1 MNDSHHIT
9 PIENILNRIYTMRGV
24 QVMFDRDLA
33 KLYQVETKVLNQ
45 AVKRNIERFPNDFM
59 FQLTKD
65 ELDYWRSQIVTSNKD
80 KMGLRRPPYA
90 FTEQGVSMLSSILKS
105 QTAINISINIIRA
118 FVEMRKFISTN
129 AGIFQRLSNLE
140 QKQIV
145 LDIKQIEAD
154 NKIDAILNAI
164 EEREIKPKQDIFFEG
179 QIFDA
184 YKFVSDLFR
193 SAQSSILIIDNYID
207 ESVLTHLTKKQ
218 KKVNVTIYT
227 KHISKL
233 LKLDTKKF
241 NLQYKNVTIKEFS
254 KSHDRFIIIDDKD
267 IYHFGASLKDL
278 GKKWFAFS
286 KFGKDALMIL
296 DKI

>member
-193 SAQSSILIIDNYID
+193 SAQSSILIIDNYI
-207 ESVLTHLTKKQ
+207 
-218 KKVNVTIYT
+218 
-227 KHISKL
+227 
-233 LKLDTKKF
+233 
-241 NLQYKNVTIKEFS
+241 
-254 KSHDRFIIIDDKD
+254 
-267 IYHFGASLKDL
+267 
-278 GKKWFAFS
+278 
-286 KFGKDALMIL
+286 
-296 DKI
+296 